1 MFVQAGTANSK
12 RCFKCKLDQF
22 EVSLIQSYV
31 CVQNNKIEN
40 AKGQGHQNINE
51 KNIYY
56 FPFTI
61 LMSI

>member
-1 MFVQAGTANSK
+1 M
-12 RCFKCKLDQF
+12 
-22 EVSLIQSYV
+22 
-31 CVQNNKIEN
+31 CVQNNKIEK
-40 AKGQGHQNINE
+40 AKGQGHQTINE